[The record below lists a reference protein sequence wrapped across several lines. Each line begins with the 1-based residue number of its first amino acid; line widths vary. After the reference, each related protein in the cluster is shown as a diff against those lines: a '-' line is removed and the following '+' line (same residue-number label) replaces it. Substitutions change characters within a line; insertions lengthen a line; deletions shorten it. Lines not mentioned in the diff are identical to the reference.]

1 VALDPP
7 IGASGL
13 DWGLVPRWSPFR
25 GRPFQ
30 GMAGDYQEIARL
42 TRLFFSGAF

>member
-13 DWGLVPRWSPFR
+13 DRGLVPRWSPFR
-25 GRPFQ
+25 GRPFFQ
-30 GMAGDYQEIARL
+30 KTLCFQEEERFMGSAE
-42 TRLFFSGAF
+42 